1 MDADFIE
8 SQKAKLLLEKSRLEK
23 QIAQSNKYPETGDD
37 SMDDDAQET
46 EELGNAKA
54 AEVDSRKELEAVDA
68 ALDRIATGTYG
79 KCAQCGDE
87 IDKERLLAY
96 PAANRCL
103 KCSSK

>member
-8 SQKAKLLLEKSRLEK
+8 NQKAKLLSEKSRLEK
-23 QIAQSNKYPETGDD
+23 EIAESDKYPETGDD

-54 AEVDSRKELEAVDA
+54 AEVDSRKELEAVVA
-68 ALDRIATGTYG
+68 ALDRIAAGSYG
-79 KCAQCGDE
+79 QCAQCGTE
-87 IDKERLLAY
+87 IDIDRLKAY

-103 KCSSK
+103 TCANK